1 MNSIN
6 TSESFGLSNQSSR
19 VDKTVSSSRK
29 ENLGSINS
37 LSHSLPDLGKL
48 SNDAANSGEDIRPEA
63 IARAKELLGDAN
75 WLSDYNIDGL
85 ANKLIDIEN
94 I

>member
-1 MNSIN
+1 ML
-6 TSESFGLSNQSSR
+6 SFMAFTPVVAQDYQKGY
-19 VDKTVSSSRK
+19 
-29 ENLGSINS
+29 
-37 LSHSLPDLGKL
+37 
-48 SNDAANSGEDIRPEA
+48 DAANSGEDIRPEA